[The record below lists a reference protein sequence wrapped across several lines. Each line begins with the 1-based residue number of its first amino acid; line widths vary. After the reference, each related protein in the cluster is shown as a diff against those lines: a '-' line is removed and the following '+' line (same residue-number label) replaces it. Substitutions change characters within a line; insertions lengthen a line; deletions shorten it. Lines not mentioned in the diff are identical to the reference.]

1 MTDQPAT
8 ETPLDP
14 EALQAF
20 MEGVR
25 GVVLTSG
32 DPGYDDARGIWNGL
46 IDRRPALIVQC
57 TGAADVVDAVNFAR
71 EQGLLLSV
79 KGGGHNV
86 AGNAVNDGGL
96 VIDLSQ
102 MRGVHVEPS
111 TQTVRAQGGALWGD
125 CDRETQLFGLAV
137 PGGVVSTTGIAG
149 LTLHGGVGH
158 LRRKHGLSID
168 NLLSVD
174 IVTADGQLRRAS
186 ATENEDLFW
195 AVRGAGSNFGVVTS
209 FEFQAH
215 PVGPMVMV
223 GAVFYPQEAARDVL
237 PAWRDYMASAPEEL
251 SSLAFFWNVPPHEP
265 FPPEHHGKPVLIL
278 AGVYSGSVEDGE
290 PVVQPLRELAQPLI
304 DLSGPWPWLG
314 LQSGF
319 DALFPPGE
327 LRYWKSRAFAA
338 LPEEAIDEI
347 ADWAAR
353 RPTPLTDITIWHH
366 GGAMSR
372 VDETATAYAGRD
384 APFLVTG
391 EVSWTDPAQSDEAI
405 EWGRDFWAAMGRHST
420 GGLYLNFPGLGE
432 EKEELVKAGYGA
444 NYERLAALKAK
455 YDPDNLFRM
464 NLNITPA
471 SWGPRPGGPR
481 GLRRQPSCASTRG
494 RLLIPRG
501 AAGRLRPLS
510 PRAARLYTR
519 GTLTTEYVVVGVG
532 GVLNL
537 ALIA

>member
-1 MTDQPAT
+1 MSMTGQLAT
-8 ETPLDP
+8 ELPLDAEAVQAFV
-14 EALQAF
+14 EAL
-20 MEGVR
+20 R
-25 GVVLTSG
+25 GSVLRPG
-32 DPGYDDARGIWNGL
+32 DQGYDDARMIWNGL
-46 IDRRPALIVQC
+46 IDCRPALIVQC

-71 EQGLLLSV
+71 EQNLLLSV

-96 VIDLSQ
+96 VIDLSK
-102 MRGVHVEPS
+102 MRGVHVDAS

-137 PGGVVSTTGIAG
+137 PGGVVSTTGVAG

-186 ATENEDLFW
+186 ASENEDLFW
-195 AVRGAGSNFGVVTS
+195 AVQGAGSNFGVVTS

-223 GAVFYPQEAARDVL
+223 GAIFYPDDLARTVL
-237 PAWRDYMASAPEEL
+237 PAWRNYMASAPEEL
-251 SSLAFFWNVPPHEP
+251 SSLAFFWNVPPDEP
-265 FPPEHHGKPVLIL
+265 FPPEHHGKPVVIL
-278 AGVYSGSVEDGE
+278 AAVYSGSVEDGE

-319 DALFPPGE
+319 DALFPAGD

-372 VDETATAYAGRD
+372 VDEAATAYAGRD

-391 EVSWTDPAQSDEAI
+391 EASWTDPAQNDEAI
-405 EWGRDFWAAMGRHST
+405 TWGRDFWAAMGRHST

-432 EKEELVKAGYGA
+432 EKEELVRAGYGA
-444 NYERLAALKAK
+444 NYDRLAALKAK
-455 YDPDNLFRM
+455 YDPANLFRM

-471 SWGPRPGGPR
+471 S
-481 GLRRQPSCASTRG
+481 
-494 RLLIPRG
+494 
-501 AAGRLRPLS
+501 
-510 PRAARLYTR
+510 
-519 GTLTTEYVVVGVG
+519 
-532 GVLNL
+532 
-537 ALIA
+537 

>member
-1 MTDQPAT
+1 MTQQLAT
-8 ETPLDP
+8 EAPLDP
-14 EALQAF
+14 EARQAF
-20 MEGVR
+20 TEGVR
-25 GVVLTSG
+25 GVVVGPDDS
-32 DPGYDDARGIWNGL
+32 GYDDARAIWNGL
-46 IDRRPALIVQC
+46 IDRKPALIVQC

-96 VIDLSQ
+96 VIDLSP

-111 TQTVRAQGGALWGD
+111 THTVRAQGGALWGD

-174 IVTADGQLRRAS
+174 IVTADGRLRRAS
-186 ATENEDLFW
+186 AAENEDLFW

-223 GAVFYPQEAARDVL
+223 GAVFYPQEAAREVL

-265 FPPEHHGKPVLIL
+265 FPPEHHGEPVLIL
-278 AGVYSGSVEDGE
+278 AGVYSESAEDGE
-290 PVVQPLRELAQPLI
+290 PVVQPLRELAQPIL

-327 LRYWKSRAFAA
+327 LRYWKSRAFAT
-338 LPEEAIDEI
+338 LSEEAIDEI
-347 ADWAAR
+347 ADWGAR
-353 RPTPLTDITIWHH
+353 RPTPLTDITLWHH

-372 VDETATAYAGRD
+372 VDESATAYAGRD

-405 EWGRDFWAAMGRHST
+405 AWGRDFWAAMGRHST

-432 EKEELVKAGYGA
+432 EKEELVKAGYGP
-444 NYERLAALKAK
+444 NYERLAALKAE
-455 YDPDNLFRM
+455 YDPANLFRM

-471 SWGPRPGGPR
+471 S
-481 GLRRQPSCASTRG
+481 
-494 RLLIPRG
+494 
-501 AAGRLRPLS
+501 
-510 PRAARLYTR
+510 
-519 GTLTTEYVVVGVG
+519 
-532 GVLNL
+532 
-537 ALIA
+537 

>member
-1 MTDQPAT
+1 MTGQLAT
-8 ETPLDP
+8 EATLDA
-14 EALQAF
+14 EAIQGF
-20 MEGVR
+20 VEGVR
-25 GVVLTSG
+25 GPVLRPG
-32 DPGYDDARGIWNGL
+32 DQGYDDARAIWNAL
-46 IDRRPALIVQC
+46 IDRRPALIMQC

-71 EQGLLLSV
+71 EQGLLLSI
-79 KGGGHNV
+79 KAGGHNV

-102 MRGVHVEPS
+102 MRGVHVDPS
-111 TQTVRAQGGALWGD
+111 TQTVRAQGGATWGD
-125 CDRETQLFGLAV
+125 ADRETQLFGLAV

-168 NLLSVD
+168 NLVSVD

-223 GAVFYPQEAARDVL
+223 GAVFYPQADGRTVL

-251 SSLAFFWNVPPHEP
+251 SSLAIFWNVPPHEP
-265 FPPEHHGKPVLIL
+265 FPPEHHGKPVLIV
-278 AGVYSGSVEDGE
+278 AAAYSGSVEDGE
-290 PVVQPLRELAQPLI
+290 PVVQPLRELARPLI

-319 DALFPPGE
+319 DALFPKGE
-327 LRYWKSRAFAA
+327 LRYWKSRALGELTEA
-338 LPEEAIDEI
+338 AIDEI
-347 ADWAAR
+347 ADFASR
-353 RPTPLTDITIWHH
+353 RPTPLTDIVIWHH

-372 VDETATAYAGRD
+372 IGETETAYGGRD

-391 EVSWTDPAQSDEAI
+391 EVNWTDPSQNDEAI
-405 EWGRDFWAAMGRHST
+405 AFGREFWAALERHST
-420 GGLYLNFPGLGE
+420 GGVYLNFPGLGE
-432 EKEELVKAGYGA
+432 EKEELVRAGYGV

-455 YDPDNLFRM
+455 YDPTNLFRM
-464 NLNITPA
+464 NMNITPA
-471 SWGPRPGGPR
+471 S
-481 GLRRQPSCASTRG
+481 
-494 RLLIPRG
+494 
-501 AAGRLRPLS
+501 
-510 PRAARLYTR
+510 
-519 GTLTTEYVVVGVG
+519 
-532 GVLNL
+532 
-537 ALIA
+537 